1 MSPANVSEFLTAHG
15 LSTYFDSF
23 TEKGWDHLPTLLNL
37 SDGDLNTLI
46 KESVPMLDGHAL
58 QLPIRIA
65 HGHWQVSQRSR
76 CSNIRSRL
84 IKPHA

>member
-23 TEKGWDHLPTLLNL
+23 KDKGWDHLPTLLNL
-37 SDGDLNTLI
+37 SDGNLNTLI

-58 QLPIRIA
+58 QLRMAIGKSHNA
-65 HGHWQVSQRSR
+65 AAVQTYCHD
-76 CSNIRSRL
+76 
-84 IKPHA
+84 